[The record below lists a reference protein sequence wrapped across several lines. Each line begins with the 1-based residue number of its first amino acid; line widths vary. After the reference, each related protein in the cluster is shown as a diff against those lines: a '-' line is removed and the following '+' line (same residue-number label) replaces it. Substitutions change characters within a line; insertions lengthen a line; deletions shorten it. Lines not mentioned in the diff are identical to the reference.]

1 MQKTT
6 PWIRVSAALG
16 AVAVLLAASGGPLLA
31 TPNEDR
37 HADLLAD
44 KPLLHVA
51 AFGQAPTVDGAIE
64 EQVWAEAEVATPFS
78 HFQEGVPAKHPTW
91 ARMGFDAESVYVAF
105 RCEET
110 EMARL
115 RADRLPADSMALFA
129 NDHVELFLMPDALGG
144 PFYHFSVDVAGNRHD
159 ERESDGSWGCDW
171 QAAVSLGEGA
181 WTVEMRIPRAAVGL
195 DDPRMSLANFCRTR
209 RLAPGETSAW
219 AKTFGIF
226 HNPARFGRLVYEPG
240 GDVDLTAV
248 TLRQPQVG
256 ENILDVTVLAHGQP
270 TDVVVEG
277 LMEDRGNAASFGQR
291 SISVPAGGEAS
302 ASLPLQVDTDTR
314 ARLLVTAS
322 RSGRVVAFCDAS
334 DVALSGARPSPIRR
348 VLGPEATPALH
359 WIDRE
364 RLRGI
369 SYGLDFS
376 RPVPEDG
383 LQEGEGPLAAAP
395 VRLRGQSL
403 FRIQVEAGEEIS
415 FTLSAGQG
423 EPAFPGSTYALFDPQ
438 GTGLRA
444 GIVQAGQTAEVSVV
458 ASAAGRHLLLVN
470 SGPAS
475 WNPFSI
481 EIRNAGWVIDARGR
495 STYSVGTPLSL
506 HSLRDCKMAGMN
518 LSLMAT
524 WQWGIPFADDEG
536 LAKWQDRLERL
547 CAAAQDA
554 GIRLIPYVGWGC
566 AEADCTAAGDYTRA
580 LTRLS
585 VRGPH
590 PCPVSREY
598 WERSFLRRA
607 LVIAE
612 LSKKYPAVVGVGLD
626 PESYYFGG
634 WYTQHLASKQE
645 KARAGAIYMPYGS
658 SAEKCVCND
667 CFGGFVKS
675 RGLAAPDL
683 PEDGNAR
690 FDWIAEKGLLND
702 LCAYQQ
708 AELETIL
715 GDVRRRVHEV
725 NPDLCFAVLLLSI
738 DDNWFCRGMARGLG
752 TPRVPALDFDEGTY
766 TPGYSSA
773 AVQAKL
779 DLYNKWGA
787 SVVHGGTLW
796 ALKHPPADPHS
807 LSAQMF
813 NFALYG
819 HGCWVWPGSMSLW
832 RSQSETAGY
841 YSLSGYVE
849 DYWRSMAEA
858 NREVDRRLADPDAY
872 RSPLEQIKQRPSI
885 PREPPGSERNEWA
898 QKPCYPVHIYAGTRL
913 SFTVPPG
920 RNGIRAQW
928 GYREPMG
935 EQTLLVNV
943 AGQEHRLTAT
953 VEPDQANVTEFDVPA
968 DGCTGWLELQTQSA
982 GQDRCIGVSIEGAKP
997 FFGGPAGMGLR

>member
-1 MQKTT
+1 MHKTCT
-6 PWIRVSAALG
+6 RTRNGTTFAVAMLLAALG
-16 AVAVLLAASGGPLLA
+16 GRSLA
-31 TPNEDR
+31 TPEDDR
-37 HADLLAD
+37 YVNLLTD

-51 AFGQAPTVDGAIE
+51 AFEQAPTIDGAID
-64 EQVWAEAEVATPFS
+64 EQVWTEADIATPFW
-78 HFQEGVPAKHPTW
+78 HFQEGVASKHATW
-91 ARMGFDAESVYVAF
+91 AKMGIDADSIYVAF
-105 RCEET
+105 RCEEA
-110 EMARL
+110 EMAKL
-115 RADRLPADSMALFA
+115 KVGKLPEDSMALFA
-129 NDHVELFLMPDALGG
+129 NDHVELFLMPDARGG

-159 ERESDGSWGCDW
+159 ERESDGSWGCNW
-171 QAAVSLGEGA
+171 QAAVSLGEGV
-181 WTVEMRIPRAAVGL
+181 WSVEMHIPRVAVGL
-195 DDPRMSLANFCRTR
+195 DDPSISLANFCRTR

-219 AKTFGIF
+219 AKTFGVF
-226 HNPARFGRLVYEPG
+226 HNPARFGRLVYTPG
-240 GDVDLTAV
+240 GEVDLTAV

-256 ENILDVTVLAHGQP
+256 ENTLDVTVLAHGQP
-270 TDVVVEG
+270 TDVVIEG
-277 LMEDRGNAASFGQR
+277 LVGDHGHAVRFGRR
-291 SISVPAGGEAS
+291 SVSVPAGSEAS
-302 ASLPLQVDTDTR
+302 ASFPLQVETDTR

-322 RSGRVVAFCDAS
+322 RSGRVLAFCDAS
-334 DVALSGARPSPIRR
+334 EVALSGARPTPIRR
-348 VLGPEATPALH
+348 VLGPDAAPAWQWL
-359 WIDRE
+359 DSE

-383 LQEGEGPLAAAP
+383 LQSAEGPLPAAP
-395 VRLRGQSL
+395 MHLRGQSL
-403 FRIQVEAGEEIS
+403 FRIQAEAGEEIS
-415 FTLSAGQG
+415 FALSAGQG

-438 GTGLRA
+438 GTTLRA
-444 GIVQAGQTAEVSVV
+444 GLVQAGETAEVTVG
-458 ASAAGRHLLLVN
+458 ASSAGRHLLLVN

-481 EIRNAGWVIDARGR
+481 EIRNATWVIDARGK

-506 HSLRDCKMAGMN
+506 HSLRDCRLAGMN
-518 LSLMAT
+518 LSLMAA

-536 LAKWQDRLERL
+536 LARWEERVERL
-547 CAAAQDA
+547 CAAAQQADT
-554 GIRLIPYVGWGC
+554 RLIPYVGWGC
-566 AEADCTAAGDYTRA
+566 SETECAAAGDYTRA

-590 PCPVSREY
+590 PCPVSRDY

-634 WYTQHLASKQE
+634 WYAQHLTDEQE

-658 SAEKCVCND
+658 SAEKCVCNH
-667 CFGGFVKS
+667 CFE
-675 RGLAAPDL
+675 GLLAATRLPAPDL

-708 AELETIL
+708 AELEKIL

-738 DDNWFCRGMARGLG
+738 GDNWFCRGMARGLG

-766 TPGYSSA
+766 TSGYSSN

-779 DLYNKWGA
+779 DLYTEWGA

-832 RSQSETAGY
+832 RSQSEVAGY

-858 NREVDRRLADPDAY
+858 NREVDKRLAAPDAY
-872 RSPLEQIKQRPSI
+872 RSPLEQITQRPSI
-885 PREPPGSERNEWA
+885 PREPPGGEKNEWA
-898 QKPCYPVHIYAGTRL
+898 QKPCYPVHVYAGTRL

-920 RNGIRAQW
+920 RKTIKVQW
-928 GYREPMG
+928 GYREAMG
-935 EQTLLVNV
+935 DQTLLVNM

-953 VEPDQANVTEFDVPA
+953 VEPDQANVAEIDVPA
-968 DGCTGWLELQTQSA
+968 DGCTGWIELQAQPG
-982 GQDRCIGVSIEGAKP
+982 GQDRCIGVTIEGAKP